1 MEAAPPANPPAS
13 LTPAQ
18 FPPGART
25 ESVHSDEP
33 APPTSGIF
41 DFYDAVIPR
50 FDLEKTFPAI
60 LAPINLLHQ
69 VQQTRDLDA
78 LRALAPIFSH
88 CLDAILDSMTQLP
101 EPIRSSPKYHLSMSE
116 VNFSREMFMGHV
128 GQMSGDRPSSYL
140 QVDIQAT
147 MQSLDMTMSSLKT
160 CLQVAAY
167 EVAQL
172 KPLPEPPVQCEHLPS
187 TEDSEESSDPS
198 SSSAEDHRSD
208 AKASQE
214 HTETGGSTDS
224 HIKPQR
230 TKLSAFLK
238 PLSLRGRGKKKLAP
252 HPDSAAVD
260 SAVSSTLVHSD
271 SDRRDRDCGYVHVST
286 NIRDSLA
293 KFPVGIEGPDPG
305 NVPHPEDATELWR
318 DGNGLAQLASL
329 KALVRY
335 MTTKDCVGDLEIV
348 DVFFLCFRFFSNPKE
363 AFDTF
368 VARYDEIPSERLS
381 PAQARARSLRVKM
394 RVARLLYLWVEL
406 HWRVE
411 EDAEVF
417 TPLTQFAFSR
427 LSQDI
432 PREASSKLIN
442 ALHDRACDKS
452 KGLRVQKTIALAE
465 AKSRPDVL
473 CSTWE
478 PREKRFMLNGDF
490 SKMTLQQFNCPG
502 GLATLALQLTL
513 LLWEKY
519 CAFEPEDAVRYLMVR
534 KGKDS
539 TPSSEVARKVATFIS
554 YEQALHR
561 FVMDSIGSA
570 ESVAKRTELTEFFLD
585 WASKC
590 HELRNYSGSCLM
602 ALACDRPTVLPFM
615 TTLKLSPRHE
625 EMKVTLSEFST
636 KGNNH
641 MQAYKQA
648 LQKCSC
654 PALPGMMLFIG
665 EVARGCGSEP
675 YDQHPAVPGSRL
687 INLKRYRPITW
698 AVRAMEKCH
707 APFKIQRVDYICDW
721 LEHMLSKYRA
731 GTEAEWEERI
741 YNNCRKF

>member
-1 MEAAPPANPPAS
+1 MEAAQPANPPAS
-13 LTPAQ
+13 LTPTQ
-18 FPPGART
+18 FPPGAKT
-25 ESVHSDEP
+25 ESIHSDEP

-41 DFYDAVIPR
+41 DIYDAVIPR

-60 LAPINLLHQ
+60 LAPINLLRR
-69 VQQTRDLDA
+69 VPQTHDMDA

-101 EPIRSSPKYHLSMSE
+101 EPIRSSSKYHLSMNG

-128 GQMSGDRPSSYL
+128 GQISADRPSSYL
-140 QVDIQAT
+140 EVDIQAA
-147 MQSLDMTMSSLKT
+147 MQSLDMTMSSLKAF
-160 CLQVAAY
+160 LQVAAY
-167 EVAQL
+167 EIAQL

-187 TEDSEESSDPS
+187 TEDSGASSDPS
-198 SSSAEDHRSD
+198 SSSAEDHLSD
-208 AKASQE
+208 AKASHE

-230 TKLSAFLK
+230 TMLSAFLK
-238 PLSLRGRGKKKLAP
+238 PLSLRGRGKRKSAP
-252 HPDSAAVD
+252 HSNLAVVDSAA
-260 SAVSSTLVHSD
+260 SNTLVPSD
-271 SDRRDRDCGYVHVST
+271 SERSDRECGYVHVSI

-305 NVPHPEDATELWR
+305 NVPHPEDATELWK

-335 MTTKDCVGDLEIV
+335 MTTKASTSDLEIV

-363 AFDTF
+363 TFDTF
-368 VARYDEIPSERLS
+368 VARYDESPSDHLS
-381 PAQARARSLRVKM
+381 PSRARAHSLRVKM

-417 TPLTQFAFSR
+417 TPLTEFAFSR

-432 PREASSKLIN
+432 PRDASSKLIN

-452 KGLRVQKTIALAE
+452 RGLRVQKTIALAE
-465 AKSRPDVL
+465 AKSRPELL

-478 PREKRFMLNGDF
+478 PPEKRFMLDGDF
-490 SKMTLQQFNCPG
+490 SKIGLQQFNCPG
-502 GLATLALQLTL
+502 GLAMLALQLTL

-534 KGKDS
+534 KGNDS

-561 FVMDSIGSA
+561 FVMNSIGSA

-590 HELRNYSGSCLM
+590 HELHNYSGSCLM
-602 ALACDRPTVLPFM
+602 ALACDRPTVLPFV

-625 EMKVTLSEFST
+625 EMKTTLSEFYT

-654 PALPGMMLFIG
+654 PALPGMSALHRRSRTGMWVRTIQSTSSRSWLPINKLETLPPNNMGCTSDG
-665 EVARGCGSEP
+665 EMSCS
-675 YDQHPAVPGSRL
+675 L
-687 INLKRYRPITW
+687 
-698 AVRAMEKCH
+698 
-707 APFKIQRVDYICDW
+707 
-721 LEHMLSKYRA
+721 
-731 GTEAEWEERI
+731 
-741 YNNCRKF
+741 